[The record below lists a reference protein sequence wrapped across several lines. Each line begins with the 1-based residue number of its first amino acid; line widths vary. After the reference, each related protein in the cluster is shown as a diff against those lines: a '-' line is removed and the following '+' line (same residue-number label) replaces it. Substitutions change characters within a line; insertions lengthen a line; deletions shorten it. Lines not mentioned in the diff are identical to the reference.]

1 MTRTRLALGRA
12 DEIGEGRARGFDIDE
27 DGEEKLFVVRTDGVL
42 RAWRDACPHIDGAP
56 MAWRRDAYLNEAG
69 ARIVCHA
76 HGAEFLPESRGSA
89 CSAPAS
95 ASADGGELIIDEG
108 GLMSAELE

>member
-76 HGAEFLPESRGSA
+76 HGAEFLPESGL
-89 CSAPAS
+89 CVLGPAS
-95 ASADGGELIIDEG
+95 ASG
-108 GLMSAELE
+108 